1 MTWGLGD
8 DFISNSL
15 HDRSFCCILEHYD
28 ISLVCLEYIL
38 QSNGITVDLSYP
50 AAMNVGSKVLPTN
63 IRYLNELSPS
73 QVEHFMS
80 LNSSDCDL
88 YASHKRRLFA
98 IVGSISDIEKRIKD
112 FTLRK
117 LACEQLINSIS
128 SYGQDEESFVLI

>member
-38 QSNGITVDLSYP
+38 QANGITVDLSYP

-98 IVGSISDIEKRIKD
+98 IVGSISDIEGTSK
-112 FTLRK
+112 
-117 LACEQLINSIS
+117 N
-128 SYGQDEESFVLI
+128 